1 MKLQP
6 VINVFIK
13 HPDNKRNSKKNGTQK
28 TLVTL
33 LHITPE
39 SSPIQTQ
46 SCEE

>member
-13 HPDNKRNSKKNGTQK
+13 HPDNKRNSKKNATEK

-33 LHITPE
+33 LHITLE